1 MQFKDFEIRPVKSL
15 DGVIDPNRFELVKWY
30 DHEPTP
36 VTNMRTGEKR
46 ISTRSCFVVAWLE
59 WNDKEPCFE
68 LVKWYDHKP
77 YIHGESTSTR
87 SCFVVAWL
95 ERNDK
100 ELCFEL
106 KSVGLRLVEN
116 WVDGLDQFIIKWC
129 EMAEVCM
136 EDNE

>member
-1 MQFKDFEIRPVKSL
+1 MKFKDFEIGPVKSL
-15 DGVIDPNRFELVKWY
+15 DGVIDPKRFELVKWY
-30 DHEPTP
+30 DHE
-36 VTNMRTGEKR
+36 
-46 ISTRSCFVVAWLE
+46 
-59 WNDKEPCFE
+59 
-68 LVKWYDHKP
+68 P

-95 ERNDK
+95 EWNDK
-100 ELCFEL
+100 EPCFEL

-136 EDNE
+136 GEGE